1 MSFVVNLNSNDGDGD
16 NQNKTF
22 MIDWSFF
29 EDGDYELTFCF
40 KSSNQTEA
48 NFTTTKKPFGLALPD
63 LNLKNVITAEKKGRA
78 MSSPIIGQLQ
88 SIDHTRIQDP
98 IYYISHISNMP
109 VMCSNP
115 TATEFRVQM
124 LDVNNTILT
133 QFLASYNLILYFKK
147 L

>member
-1 MSFVVNLNSNDGDGD
+1 MSFVVNLNSKDGEGD

-29 EDGDYELTFCF
+29 EDGEYELTFCF
-40 KSSNQTEA
+40 KSSIQTEA
-48 NFTTTKKPFGLALPD
+48 NFTTTKTPFGLALPD
-63 LNLKNVITAEKKGRA
+63 LVLKNVITAEIKGRA
-78 MSSPIIGQLQ
+78 TSSPIIGQLR
-88 SIDHTRIQDP
+88 SIDHTRVADP
-98 IYYISHISNMP
+98 IYYISHSSNMP
-109 VMCSNP
+109 VVCTNP
-115 TATEFRVQM
+115 SLTEFRVQM